1 MAEHEH
7 NDPRVQIEYFTADR
21 MGQRYEVPLSVALTD
36 HKTAR
41 VVAYADGSPFEGSEA
56 RADMRDT
63 RAAIRE
69 ERAAEREQA
78 AVEEEKPAKASKVKD
93 GE

>member
-1 MAEHEH
+1 MAEQEH

-36 HKTAR
+36 HKAAR
-41 VVAYADGSPFEGSEA
+41 VMAYADGSPFEGQEA
-56 RADMRDT
+56 RADMRET

-69 ERAAEREQA
+69 ERQA
-78 AVEEEKPAKASKVKD
+78 AAEEEKPAKASKVKD